1 MKQPI
6 LVAKNIT
13 KTFFQPIRCDIL
25 KEVFLTVHTGET
37 IAIMGPSGVGKSTL
51 LHILGTLDT
60 PCNGSLEISGKSIV
74 KNPTTAIRNQHIGFI
89 FQNYNL
95 LDEYSVL
102 DNVLMPAKIARQGN
116 QETRAKTLLEQ
127 VGLASHTQHLA
138 KLLSG
143 GEKQRVAI
151 ARALCNNPDLILAD
165 EPSGNLD
172 DTHST
177 HIHDLLLSSAK
188 ELNKAL
194 IVVTHNL
201 ELAQQCDRVYT
212 LHNGHLTLDEMRKI
226 IS

>member
-6 LVAKNIT
+6 LIATKIT

-25 KEVFLTVHTGET
+25 KAISLTVHKGEA
-37 IAIMGPSGVGKSTL
+37 IAIMGPSGVGKTTL

-60 PCNGSLEISGKSIV
+60 PCDGSLTISGKNALQ
-74 KNPTTAIRNQHIGFI
+74 NPLTILRNQHIGFV
-89 FQNYNL
+89 FQSYNL
-95 LDEYSVL
+95 LEEYSVL
-102 DNVLMPAKIARQGN
+102 DNVLMPAKIARKRN
-116 QETRAKTLLEQ
+116 RKTRAKKLLEK
-127 VGLASHTQHLA
+127 VGLASHAQHLA

-172 DTHST
+172 DTYSIP
-177 HIHDLLLSSAK
+177 IHNLLLSWTK

-194 IVVTHNL
+194 IVVTHNF
-201 ELAQQCDRVYT
+201 ELARRCDQVY
-212 LHNGHLTLDEMRKI
+212 LLQSGHLT
-226 IS
+226 SSASP

>member
-1 MKQPI
+1 MKKPI
-6 LVAKNIT
+6 LLAKNIT
-13 KTFFQPIRCDIL
+13 KTFFQPMRCDIL
-25 KEVFLTVHTGET
+25 KEVSLTVHKGET

-60 PCNGSLEISGKSIV
+60 PCSGFLKIVGKDSI
-74 KNPTTAIRNQHIGFI
+74 KTSSTLLRNQHIGFI

-95 LDEYSVL
+95 LEEYSVL
-102 DNVLMPAKIARQGN
+102 DNVLMPAKIARKGH
-116 QETRAKTLLEQ
+116 QESHAKQLLEK
-127 VGLASHTQHLA
+127 VGLASHAEHLA

-177 HIHDLLLSSAK
+177 RIHNLLLSSTK
-188 ELNKAL
+188 KLNKAL
-194 IVVTHNL
+194 IVVTHNF
-201 ELAQQCDRVYT
+201 ELAQKCDRIYT
-212 LHNGHLTLDEMRKI
+212 LHDGHLAENKRA
-226 IS
+226 